1 MNRRR
6 FLVVSTSVVAS
17 ALLAACRGEATPTPT
32 TAPAATPTQAPTASP
47 PAASPTARAVASP
60 TLAASPTVAA
70 SAQPFKIGVVVAQTG
85 NLAASGRRHIQG
97 MQLALDELGNTAGG
111 RRLELVPADSA
122 GNPEQ
127 AATHVRRL
135 VESEKV
141 DVITGFTIT
150 PELTA
155 VRDYLHQQQQL
166 TIVSIAGWPAIT
178 RDPNVRSPYIFRSSF
193 CQGQYE
199 FIQARWAYEKG
210 GYRNVVM
217 MAPDYQTGHTVAQ
230 VFGDFFKKS
239 GGQIAAEIYPPLNTT
254 DFGPYLQRVL
264 QEASNADA
272 VWAWFIGADAIR
284 FMTQYQE
291 FGLKDQYPLLGGA
304 EVGDDPYLPEVGE
317 AALGIVS
324 AINYAARY
332 ERPQNQEFVQKFQQ
346 KFNALPGHL
355 EYWGY
360 ITIMILAHALEAVKG
375 DTSDKQAFLDAIK
388 NVSFEGPMN
397 RVRFHPETK
406 GVITTVIVRRV
417 DRLPDGTLG
426 NVVIDE
432 YPDIHDLSF

>member
-6 FLVVSTSVVAS
+6 FLVFSTSVIAS
-17 ALLAACRGEATPTPT
+17 GLLAACRGEATPTPT
-32 TAPAATPTQAPTASP
+32 TAPAATPTQP
-47 PAASPTARAVASP
+47 PAASPAAPSPTTQAVASP
-60 TLAASPTVAA
+60 TAPVS
-70 SAQPFKIGVVVAQTG
+70 SQPFKIGVVVAQTG

-97 MQLALDELGNTAGG
+97 MQLALEELGNTVAG
-111 RRLELVPADSA
+111 RQLELVPADSA

-141 DVITGFTIT
+141 DVITGFTVT
-150 PELTA
+150 PEVTA

-199 FIQARWAYEKG
+199 FIQAKWAYEKG
-210 GYRNVVM
+210 GYRSVAM

-230 VFGDFFKKS
+230 IFGEYFQKS
-239 GGQIAAEIYPPLNTT
+239 GGQIVTEVYPPLDTT

-264 QEASNADA
+264 QGAPNADA

-304 EVGDDPYLPEVGE
+304 EVGDDPYLPEVGD

-332 ERPQNQEFVQKFQQ
+332 ERPQNQEFVQKFQE

-360 ITIMILAHALEAVKG
+360 ITIMILAHALEAVNG

-397 RVRFHPETK
+397 RVRFHPETQ

-417 DRLPDGTLG
+417 DRLPDGSLG

>member
-6 FLVVSTSVVAS
+6 FLALSTSLAAS
-17 ALLAACRGEATPTPT
+17 ALLAACGGGATPTPT
-32 TAPAATPTQAPTASP
+32 SAPAATPT
-47 PAASPTARAVASP
+47 PAAQPTPTTAAVASP
-60 TLAASPTVAA
+60 TPRAAASPTMAA
-70 SAQPFKIGVVVAQTG
+70 SKQPFKIGVVVAQTG
-85 NLAASGRRHIQG
+85 NLASSGRRHIQG
-97 MQLALDELGNTAGG
+97 MQLALEELGNAAAG
-111 RRLELVPADSA
+111 RTLELIPADSA

-155 VRDYLHQQQQL
+155 VRDYLHQQQQV

-199 FIQARWAYEKG
+199 FIQAEWAYQKG
-210 GYRNVVM
+210 GYRNVVL
-217 MAPDYQTGHTVAQ
+217 MAPDYQTGRTVAKI
-230 VFGDFFKKS
+230 FGQYFQKS
-239 GGQIAAEIYPPLNTT
+239 GGQIAAEIYPPLDTT

-264 QEASNADA
+264 QEAANADA

-291 FGLKDQYPLLGGA
+291 FGLKDQFPLLGGA

-332 ERPQNQEFVQKFQQ
+332 QRPQNQEFVRKFQQ
-346 KFNALPGHL
+346 KFNVLPGHL

-360 ITIMILAHALEAVKG
+360 ITVMILAQALEAVKG
-375 DTSDKQAFLDAIK
+375 DTSDKQAFLTAIK

-397 RVRFHPETK
+397 RVRFHPETQ
-406 GVITTVIVRRV
+406 GVITTVLVRRV

-426 NVVIDE
+426 NVVISE

>member
-6 FLVVSTSVVAS
+6 FLVLSASVVAGG
-17 ALLAACRGEATPTPT
+17 LLAACGGGQATPTPAPAP
-32 TAPAATPTQAPTASP
+32 TATPTPAAAPTPTEAAAATQPAATPTVVVSGP
-47 PAASPTARAVASP
+47 
-60 TLAASPTVAA
+60 
-70 SAQPFKIGVVVAQTG
+70 PFKIGVVVAQTG
-85 NLAASGRRHIQG
+85 NLAASGRRHLQG
-97 MQLALDELGNTAGG
+97 MQLALEELGNAAGG
-111 RRLELVPADSA
+111 RQLELLPADTA
-122 GNPEQ
+122 GIPDQ

-135 VESEKV
+135 VESDKV

-155 VRDYLHQQQQL
+155 VRDYLHQQEQP
-166 TIVSIAGWPAIT
+166 TIVSIAGWPPIT

-199 FIQARWAYEKG
+199 FIQAQWAYEKG
-210 GYRNVVM
+210 GYRKAVV
-217 MAPDYQTGHTVAQ
+217 MAPDYVTGRTVAQ
-230 VFGDFFKKS
+230 IFGQFFQKS
-239 GGQIAAEIYPPLNTT
+239 GGQIAAEVFPPLDTT

-264 QEASNADA
+264 QEAPDADV

-284 FMTQYQE
+284 FMTQYEE
-291 FGLKDQYPLLGGA
+291 FGLKDRYPLLGGA
-304 EVGDDPYLPEVGE
+304 EIGDDPYLPEVGE

-332 ERPQNQEFVQKFQQ
+332 ERPQNQEFVQKFRQ

-360 ITIMILAHALEAVKG
+360 ITIMILAHALEAVNG
-375 DTSDKQAFLDAIK
+375 DTSDKQAFLNAIK

-397 RVRFHPETK
+397 RVRFHPESQ
-406 GVITTVIVRRV
+406 GLYTTVLVRRV
-417 DRLPDGTLG
+417 DRLPDGSLG
-426 NVVIDE
+426 NVIIDE
-432 YPDIHDLSF
+432 YQDIHDLSF

>member
-6 FLVVSTSVVAS
+6 FLALSTSLVAS
-17 ALLAACRGEATPTPT
+17 ALLAACGGGQATPTPT
-32 TAPAATPTQAPTASP
+32 AAPAATPTPAAAPSP
-47 PAASPTARAVASP
+47 TVAAASPTAGP
-60 TLAASPTVAA
+60 AASPTVAA

-97 MQLALDELGNTAGG
+97 MQLALEELGGVVAG
-111 RRLELVPADSA
+111 RPLELVPADSA

-127 AATHVRRL
+127 SATHVRRL

-155 VRDYLHQQQQL
+155 VRDYLHQQQQV
-166 TIVSIAGWPAIT
+166 TIVSIAGWPPIT

-199 FIQARWAYEKG
+199 FIQAKWAYEKG
-210 GYRNVVM
+210 GYRNLVM

-230 VFGDFFKKS
+230 IFGQYFQKS
-239 GGQIAAEIYPPLNTT
+239 GGQIAAEVYPPLDTT
-254 DFGPYLQRVL
+254 DFGPYFQRVL
-264 QEASNADA
+264 QQAPNADS

-332 ERPQNQEFVQKFQQ
+332 DRPQNKEFVQKFQQ

-360 ITIMILAHALEAVKG
+360 ITVMILAHALEAVKG
-375 DTSDKQAFLDAIK
+375 DTSDKQAFLKAIK
-388 NVSFEGPMN
+388 EVSFEGPMN
-397 RVRFHPETK
+397 RVRFHPETQ
-406 GVITTVIVRRV
+406 GLITTVIVRRV